1 MQIGGYYLHLKLQCM
16 QRVAFTMQLH
26 PGYESEYEKRHRE
39 IWPELAI
46 LLKDAGITNYSIFL
60 QPATGVLFGYME
72 VKDNLTLDA
81 LPHQPIMKKWWD
93 YMKDIM
99 DTHRDHSPVSIS
111 LKEVFHLS

>member
-1 MQIGGYYLHLKLQCM
+1 M

-26 PGYESEYEKRHRE
+26 QGYENEYEKRHRE

-72 VKDNLTLDA
+72 VKDNLTLDT

-99 DTHRDHSPVSIS
+99 DTHPDHSPVSIS